1 MDIKST
7 KKDTTGTNIVNKIDF
22 QQLAKEFIVF
32 FYTNWKDKSVNIAN
46 IINGYTR
53 ISYQKNIYKG
63 EDAMKL
69 LFLLNQTG
77 MSFEIVDINAMDDG
91 SRKIQIMV
99 NGFVDQGG
107 GAAGSVKYR
116 LTQDFTITYQNDSW
130 KLQNSILN
138 IFI

>member
-1 MDIKST
+1 MDIKT
-7 KKDTTGTNIVNKIDF
+7 KDTTGTNIVNKIDF
-22 QQLAKEFIVF
+22 QQLAKEFLLF
-32 FYTNWKDKSVNIAN
+32 FYTSWKDKNVNIVK
-46 IINGYTR
+46 IINVYTR

-69 LFLLNQTG
+69 LFLLNQTD
-77 MSFEIVDINAMDDG
+77 MNFEIVDTNAMDDG

-99 NGFVDQGG
+99 TGFVNQ
-107 GAAGSVKYR
+107 AGTKYR
-116 LTQDFTITYQNDSW
+116 LAQDFTITHQNDSW

>member
-22 QQLAKEFIVF
+22 QQLAKKFIVF
-32 FYTNWKDKSVNIAN
+32 FYTSWKDKSVNIAN

-69 LFLLNQTG
+69 LFLLNQNG

-99 NGFVDQGG
+99 NGFVNHETSGG
-107 GAAGSVKYR
+107 VKYR